1 MNYEPINFRKRLF
14 EPLSPLSLW
23 LKMSILLLV
32 SVLIEARPTHPT
44 WAVAMTLFAALVLIP
59 IGYQL
64 IMKMQHEFSL
74 SVNAL
79 NGHLI
84 AAILLSIS
92 FIFEKSI
99 FAGCLAM
106 PYLIWCLFVI
116 INGFK
121 FNFSLTYLTTL
132 ATFGFLTNAALWL
145 VFDRFGYQPLEFTAW
160 IVLLTGAHFHYAG
173 FALTASLA
181 LLLIENPNNIL
192 AKCATIAVLLGVV
205 LMAIGITTTQLG
217 YSHFLETIAGV
228 WMSVSAVLTGIAYFQ
243 RSLIETSKA
252 RYFWRIGAICLFL
265 GMILAFLYT
274 LRNIILIPFLT
285 IPMMQAIH
293 GTLNALGFG
302 TLMLFGWAVRNFFQN
317 AASQINE

>member
-1 MNYEPINFRKRLF
+1 MNYEPISFRKLVV

-23 LKMSILLLV
+23 LKIAIVLV
-32 SVLIEARPTHPT
+32 VSMRIEARPTHPT
-44 WAVAMTLFAALVLIP
+44 WAIAMTLFAALVLIP

-64 IMKMQHEFSL
+64 IMKMQTDFSL
-74 SVNAL
+74 PANAL
-79 NGHLI
+79 NAHGM

-92 FIFEKSI
+92 FIFEKST
-99 FAGCLAM
+99 FAGWFAL

-116 INGFK
+116 IKGFK
-121 FNFSLTYLTTL
+121 FNFSLTYLTIL

-145 VFDRFGYQPLEFTAW
+145 VFDRFDYQPLGFTAW

-192 AKCATIAVLLGVV
+192 AKCATISVLLGVV
-205 LMAIGITTTQLG
+205 LTAIGITTTQLG

-228 WMSVSAVLTGIAYFQ
+228 WMSVSAILTGIAYLQ
-243 RSLIETSKA
+243 RSRIEISKA
-252 RYFWRIGAICLFL
+252 RYFWMLGSTCLFI
-265 GMILAFLYT
+265 GMIFAFLYA
-274 LRNIILIPFLT
+274 LRNIILIPALT
-285 IPMMQAIH
+285 IPIMQAIH

-302 TLMLFGWAVRNFFQN
+302 TLMLLGWAARKP
-317 AASQINE
+317 I

>member
-1 MNYEPINFRKRLF
+1 MNYETINLRKLLF
-14 EPLSPLSLW
+14 APLSPLSLW
-23 LKMSILLLV
+23 LKMAIVLLV

-64 IMKMQHEFSL
+64 IMKMQHEFLL

-92 FIFEKSI
+92 FIFEKST
-99 FAGCLAM
+99 FVGYLAM

-116 INGFK
+116 IKGFK

-145 VFDRFGYQPLEFTAW
+145 VFDRFGYQPLDFTAW

-192 AKCATIAVLLGVV
+192 AKCATVAVLLGVI
-205 LMAIGITTTQLG
+205 LTAIGITTTQLG

-228 WMSVSAVLTGIAYFQ
+228 WMSGSAVLTGIAYFQ

-265 GMILAFLYT
+265 GMILAFLYA

-302 TLMLFGWAVRNFFQN
+302 TLMLLGWATKYHLN
-317 AASQINE
+317 

>member
-1 MNYEPINFRKRLF
+1 MNYETINLRKLLF

-23 LKMSILLLV
+23 LKMAIVLLV

-44 WAVAMTLFAALVLIP
+44 WAVAMTLFAALVLVP

-64 IMKMQHEFSL
+64 IMKIQDGFLL

-92 FIFEKSI
+92 FIFEKST

-116 INGFK
+116 IKDFK

-145 VFDRFGYQPLEFTAW
+145 VFDRFGYQPLEFTPW

-192 AKCATIAVLLGVV
+192 AKCATIAVLLGVI
-205 LMAIGITTTQLG
+205 LTAIGITTTQLG

-228 WMSVSAVLTGIAYFQ
+228 WMSGSAVLTGIAYFQ

-265 GMILAFLYT
+265 GMILAFLYA

-302 TLMLFGWAVRNFFQN
+302 TLMLLGWATKYHLN
-317 AASQINE
+317 